1 MSKTTFPNTKY
12 ECFYATPVKEKFFNK
27 TTGVTTSGFN
37 TELQDYGN
45 FTKISNIGNIILTP
59 SKIMF
64 KFKYDDDDIYFSYTD
79 EKLFN
84 KITTFIDS
92 YEAEDKFT
100 ILFEVHN
107 SHPNYIRYKL
117 NIHAYKS
124 CNKIIHMEFN
134 MNKHFKDVDYK
145 VEYFD

>member
-100 ILFEVHN
+100 ILFEVH
-107 SHPNYIRYKL
+107 SLAVYRCAGL
-117 NIHAYKS
+117 
-124 CNKIIHMEFN
+124 
-134 MNKHFKDVDYK
+134 V
-145 VEYFD
+145 